1 LLRVG
6 HDRDRRL
13 LTRLDAPRRAGSSG
27 VCAAGL
33 HRRAGL
39 AVHSPMTLR
48 LAGLAAL
55 ALLSSACTYRLQSP
69 APQAAVLDYSDHEHY
84 DRPFAADPAR
94 PAAATPDAVAA
105 FEGETPSSARDAG
118 AAIGFVAGA
127 ARPRPT
133 AIEASST
140 DYEEVEATPG
150 TACYQAA
157 LEAGITRGTCTLVVE
172 RKFLLVGEQAD
183 GAQAD

>member
-1 LLRVG
+1 
-6 HDRDRRL
+6 
-13 LTRLDAPRRAGSSG
+13 
-27 VCAAGL
+27 
-33 HRRAGL
+33 
-39 AVHSPMTLR
+39 MTLR

-69 APQAAVLDYSDHEHY
+69 PPQAAVLDYSDHEHY
-84 DRPFAADPAR
+84 DRPFAGDPAR
-94 PAAATPDAVAA
+94 PAAASPSDAVAT
-105 FEGETPSSARDAG
+105 FEGEAPSSARDAG
-118 AAIGFVAGA
+118 AALGFAGGA

-172 RKFLLVGEQAD
+172 RKFLLVGEKAD